1 MWDYSFMFPS
11 ILVLFILLVFFFS
24 RPRLPIRM
32 NRTFLAIL
40 LLELSIMVTDII
52 SSEMDNNYRQFPGA
66 ALYLMNTLYFALYI
80 FRTYLF
86 FRFTTDALG
95 LGYRENRLLHGLLG
109 VPFLIGEIL
118 SLSSFATGAV
128 FRIDGAGYHS
138 GPCYS
143 ILYICFFF
151 YILASLVLLIVYRQ
165 RLNPYQLVSGFAF
178 NLMLLAGNAMRILFP
193 RLLVMNTFC
202 LAAVLTIYLSFQNPD
217 LYLSDRGD
225 AFNMRGL
232 RALLSEHYRRS
243 AYCIMGFSILNYN
256 QERSILGGRQTD
268 QCLKQIS
275 QYLISTYPRF
285 LPFYLRS
292 GRFALVGP
300 ASAQWR
306 EILDAINARFQHSWG
321 VDNTAVYLNVSFML
335 LNPNSRLD
343 SADRI
348 VNNLTI
354 AFEVTG
360 RPDASSHDDPLGMQT
375 MQQLDAQVDVLRS
388 IESALERDKV
398 EVFLQPVFD
407 SRTRRIVAAEA
418 LARIRDATGQIISPA
433 LFIPI
438 AEKTGYI
445 NRLGEAVF
453 EKTCAFIRENG
464 LASLGLA
471 WINVNLSPIQC
482 MQRNLCDR
490 FSAILDKYGVSADQI
505 HLEVTEQSI
514 ADFALL
520 ENQIDRLRERG
531 FQFVLDDYGSGYSNL
546 TRVKHYPF
554 VNIKLDMEVV
564 WDYCRERDKLIPTIV
579 QGFRQMG
586 FSITAEGIE
595 TEEMAD
601 ALTEIGCE
609 YLQGYLFDKPLE
621 MAAFVAR
628 YRAGQNPYEQD
639 KTKSAGK

>member
-40 LLELSIMVTDII
+40 LLELTIMVTDII
-52 SSEMDNNYRQFPGA
+52 SSEMDANYRQYA
-66 ALYLMNTLYFALYI
+66 RAVLYLMNALYFVLYI
-80 FRTYLF
+80 GRTYLF

-95 LGYRENRLLHGLLG
+95 LGYRENRVLHGLLG

-128 FRIDGAGYHS
+128 FRIDETGYHS
-138 GPCYS
+138 GPCYNV
-143 ILYICFFF
+143 LYICFLF
-151 YILASLVLLIVYRQ
+151 YILASLVLLSVYRQ
-165 RLNPYQLVSGFAF
+165 RLNPYQLVSSFAF
-178 NLMLLAGNAMRILFP
+178 NLMLLAGNIMRILFP

-202 LAAVLTIYLSFQNPD
+202 LAAMLTIYLAFQNPD

-232 RALLSEHYRRS
+232 RALLSEYYSRS
-243 AYCIMGFSILNYN
+243 DYCILGFSILNYN

-275 QYLISTYPRF
+275 QPLISTYPRF

-292 GRFALVGP
+292 GRFALIGP

-306 EILDAINARFQHSWG
+306 EIIDAINARFQNAWT
-321 VDNTAVYLNVSFML
+321 VNNTAVYLNVSIML
-335 LNPNSRLD
+335 LSPNTRLD

-354 AFEVTG
+354 AFEAAG
-360 RPDASSHDDPLGMQT
+360 RPDSSSGDDPLGMQT
-375 MQQLDAQVDVLRS
+375 MQQLDAQVDILRS
-388 IESALERDKV
+388 IENALERDKV
-398 EVFLQPVFD
+398 EAFLQPVFD
-407 SRTRRIVAAEA
+407 SQTRRIVAAEA
-418 LARIRDATGQIISPA
+418 LARIRDATGGIISPA

-453 EKTCAFIRENG
+453 EKTCAFIRENSP
-464 LASLGLA
+464 ASLGLS

-482 MQRNLCDR
+482 MQGNLCDR
-490 FSAILDKYGVSADQI
+490 FSAILEKYGVSAEQI

-520 ENQIDRLRERG
+520 ENQINRLRNRG

-554 VNIKLDMEVV
+554 VNVKLDMEVV
-564 WDYCRERDKLIPTIV
+564 WDYFRDRDPLIPTIV
-579 QGFRQMG
+579 QGFRQTG

-601 ALTEIGCE
+601 ALTAIGCE
-609 YLQGYLFDKPLE
+609 FLQGYLFDKPLE
-621 MAAFVAR
+621 MSAFVAK
-628 YRAGQNPYEQD
+628 YRIR
-639 KTKSAGK
+639 

>member
-40 LLELSIMVTDII
+40 LLELTIMVTDII
-52 SSEMDNNYRQFPGA
+52 SSEMDANYRQYA
-66 ALYLMNTLYFALYI
+66 RAVLYLMNALYFVLYI
-80 FRTYLF
+80 GRTYLF
-86 FRFTTDALG
+86 FHFTTNALG
-95 LGYRENRLLHGLLG
+95 LDRREHPTLHALLALPL
-109 VPFLIGEIL
+109 VVGEIL

-128 FRIDGAGYHS
+128 FRIDETGYHS
-138 GPCYS
+138 GPCYNV
-143 ILYICFFF
+143 LYICFLF
-151 YILASLVLLIVYRQ
+151 YILASLVLLSVYRQ
-165 RLNPYQLVSGFAF
+165 RLNPYQLVSSFAF
-178 NLMLLAGNAMRILFP
+178 NLMLLAGNIMRMLFP

-202 LAAVLTIYLSFQNPD
+202 LAAVLTIYLAFQNPD

-232 RALLSEHYRRS
+232 RALLSEYYSRS
-243 AYCIMGFSILNYN
+243 DYCILGFSILNYN

-275 QYLISTYPRF
+275 QHLVSTYPRF

-292 GRFALVGP
+292 GRFALIGP

-306 EILDAINARFQHSWG
+306 EIIDAINARFQNAWT
-321 VDNTAVYLNVSFML
+321 VNNTAVYLNVSIML
-335 LNPNSRLD
+335 LNPNTRLD

-354 AFEVTG
+354 AFEAAG
-360 RPDASSHDDPLGMQT
+360 RPDSSSGDDPLGMQT
-375 MQQLDAQVDVLRS
+375 MQQLDAQVDILRS
-388 IESALERDKV
+388 IENALEQDRV

-407 SRTRRIVAAEA
+407 SQTRRIVAAEA
-418 LARIRDATGQIISPA
+418 LARIRDATGEIISPA

-453 EKTCAFIRENG
+453 EKTCAFIRENS
-464 LASLGLA
+464 LASLGLS

-482 MQRNLCDR
+482 MQWNLCDR
-490 FSAILDKYGVSADQI
+490 FSAILEKYGVSAEQI

-520 ENQIDRLRERG
+520 ENQINRLRNRG

-554 VNIKLDMEVV
+554 VNVKLDMEVV
-564 WDYCRERDKLIPTIV
+564 WDYFRDRDPLIPTIV
-579 QGFRQMG
+579 QGFRQTG

-601 ALTEIGCE
+601 ALTAIGCE
-609 YLQGYLFDKPLE
+609 FLQGYLFDKPLE
-621 MAAFVAR
+621 MAAFVAK
-628 YRAGQNPYEQD
+628 YRIR
-639 KTKSAGK
+639 

>member
-40 LLELSIMVTDII
+40 LLELTIMVIDII
-52 SSEMDNNYRQFPGA
+52 SSEMDANYRQYA
-66 ALYLMNTLYFALYI
+66 RAVLYLMNALYFVLYI
-80 FRTYLF
+80 GRTYLF

-95 LGYRENRLLHGLLG
+95 LDRREHPILHALLALPML
-109 VPFLIGEIL
+109 VGEIL
-118 SLSSFATGAV
+118 SLSSFASGAV
-128 FRIDGAGYHS
+128 FRIDETGYHS
-138 GPCYS
+138 GPCYNV
-143 ILYICFFF
+143 LYICFLF
-151 YILASLVLLIVYRQ
+151 YILASLVLLSVYRQ
-165 RLNPYQLVSGFAF
+165 RLNPYQLVSSFAF
-178 NLMLLAGNAMRILFP
+178 NLMLLAGNIMRILFP

-202 LAAVLTIYLSFQNPD
+202 LAAVLTIYLAFQNPD

-232 RALLSEHYRRS
+232 RALLSEYYSRS
-243 AYCIMGFSILNYN
+243 DYCILGFSILNYN

-275 QYLISTYPRF
+275 QHLINTYPRF

-292 GRFALVGP
+292 GRFALIGP

-306 EILDAINARFQHSWG
+306 EIIDAINARFQNAWT
-321 VDNTAVYLNVSFML
+321 VNNTAVYLNVSIML
-335 LNPNSRLD
+335 LNPNTRLD

-354 AFEVTG
+354 AFEAAG
-360 RPDASSHDDPLGMQT
+360 RPDSSSGDDPLGMQT
-375 MQQLDAQVDVLRS
+375 MQQLDAQVDILRS
-388 IESALERDKV
+388 IENALEQDRV

-407 SRTRRIVAAEA
+407 SQTRRIVAAEA
-418 LARIRDATGQIISPA
+418 LARIRDATGGIISPA

-453 EKTCAFIRENG
+453 EKTCAFIRENS
-464 LASLGLA
+464 LASLGLS

-482 MQRNLCDR
+482 MQGNLCDR
-490 FSAILDKYGVSADQI
+490 FSAILEKYGVSAEQI

-520 ENQIDRLRERG
+520 ENQINRLRNRG

-546 TRVKHYPF
+546 TRVKRYPF
-554 VNIKLDMEVV
+554 VNVKLDMEVV
-564 WDYCRERDKLIPTIV
+564 WDYFRDRDPLIPTIV
-579 QGFRQMG
+579 QGFRQTG

-601 ALTEIGCE
+601 ALTAIGCE
-609 YLQGYLFDKPLE
+609 FLQGYLFDKPLE
-621 MAAFVAR
+621 MAAFVAK
-628 YRAGQNPYEQD
+628 YRIR
-639 KTKSAGK
+639 